1 MKSRQ
6 EHRINIELKNKII
19 KFIKKYELIK
29 SGEKIV
35 FGVSGG
41 PDSIFMLDIL
51 NKIKLNKEL
60 DFEIIVAH
68 VNHMIREEASEDE
81 QYVMDFC
88 EKNNIQCFIKR
99 IDVLKYANN
108 KKVGTEEAGRILRY
122 EFFDEILRKEKAQKI
137 AIAHNKNDKAETIIM
152 NLLRGTGTA
161 GLKGIE
167 PIRDNKFIR
176 PILEIDRKEIEE
188 YCTYNK
194 LEPRIDKTNFE
205 NVYTRNKVRNIIIPY
220 IKEEFNPN
228 IIDTINRLSEVVTEE
243 DQFLEDLAQKEFK
256 KILINRQE
264 NEIVLDLKLFNE
276 LNDVIQKRIILFSI
290 EQVLGN
296 VVGIEKVHIED
307 IIKLC
312 ENNIGNKFISPNKN
326 IKILIKDRKIYFTKV

>member
-6 EHRINIELKNKII
+6 EHRINIELKNKVSE
-19 KFIKKYELIK
+19 FIKKYELIK

-35 FGVSGG
+35 FAVSGG

-51 NKIKLNKEL
+51 KKLKINNDLEFEL
-60 DFEIIVAH
+60 IVAH
-68 VNHMIREEASEDE
+68 VNHMIRKEAIEDE
-81 QYVMDFC
+81 EYVIDFC
-88 EKNNIQCFIKR
+88 KKNNIQCFTKR

-108 KKVGTEEAGRILRY
+108 KKIGTEEAGRILRY
-122 EFFDEILRKEKAQKI
+122 EFFDEILKNEKAQKI

-152 NLLRGTGTA
+152 NLLRGTGIT

-167 PIRDNKFIR
+167 PIRENKYIR
-176 PILEIDRKEIEE
+176 PILEIDRQEIEE
-188 YCTYNK
+188 YCTYNN
-194 LEPRIDKTNFE
+194 LEPKIDKTNFE
-205 NVYTRNKVRNIIIPY
+205 NVYTRNKIRNVIIPY

-228 IIDTINRLSEVVTEE
+228 IIDTINRLSEVITEE
-243 DQFLEDLAQKEFK
+243 DKFLEDISKKELETIVLSEK
-256 KILINRQE
+256 Q
-264 NEIVLDLKLFNE
+264 NEIILDLKSFNN
-276 LNDVIQKRIILFSI
+276 LNEVIQKRIILNVI
-290 EQVLGN
+290 NKLLGN
-296 VVGIEKVHIED
+296 TVGIEKVHIED